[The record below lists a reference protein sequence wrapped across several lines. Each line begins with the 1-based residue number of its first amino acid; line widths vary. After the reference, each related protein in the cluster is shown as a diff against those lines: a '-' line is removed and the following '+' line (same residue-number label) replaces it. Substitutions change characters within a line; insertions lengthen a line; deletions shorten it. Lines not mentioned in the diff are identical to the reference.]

1 MDLMRAIDGYCE
13 RLGPGLWAEP
23 LNALSNLAFLLAAL
37 VMWRRCRGPGGKS
50 EGVTLL
56 LCLLLALIGI
66 GSGVFH
72 TFAQGWAA
80 LADVVPIGMF
90 ILTYL
95 FAVHRDVLGLSTGMA
110 LGATALFLP
119 YAAGSG
125 ALFARLPWLGTSA
138 GYAPVPLLILIY
150 AVVLR
155 RRFPRLARGF
165 GLGAALLL
173 LSLTARTL
181 DLPLCGLW
189 PQGTHVYWHLLNA
202 GMLAWMIET
211 YRRHLAEVRK
221 T

>member
-1 MDLMRAIDGYCE
+1 MDLTRAIDGYCE

-37 VMWRRCRGPGGKS
+37 VMWRRCRRPGGKS
-50 EGVTLL
+50 KGSTRL

-95 FAVHRDVLGLSTGMA
+95 FAVNRDVLGLSSGMA
-110 LGATALFLP
+110 LGATAFFLP
-119 YAAGSG
+119 YAGVSG
-125 ALFARLPWLGTSA
+125 ALFARLPWLGASA

-150 AVVLR
+150 AVVLWR
-155 RRFPRLARGF
+155 RCPRLARGF
-165 GLGAALLL
+165 GLGATLLL

-189 PQGTHVYWHLLNA
+189 PPGTHVYWHLLNA

-211 YRRHLAEVRK
+211 YRCHLAEVRK